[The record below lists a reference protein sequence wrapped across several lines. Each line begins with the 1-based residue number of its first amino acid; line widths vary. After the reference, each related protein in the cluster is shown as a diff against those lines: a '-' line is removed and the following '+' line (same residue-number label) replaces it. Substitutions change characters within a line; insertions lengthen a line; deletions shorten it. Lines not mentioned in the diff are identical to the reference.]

1 MNLLERYKL
10 YKICKRNKRVNEELL
25 KRLTPEEREQFNAKA
40 AQSFSQMVENL
51 LKVSENNKEKVIKTI
66 EIDNVMVSVNL
77 LSHESEKC
85 EKITGSLE
93 IRVKP

>member
-1 MNLLERYKL
+1 MLN
-10 YKICKRNKRVNEELL
+10 
-25 KRLTPEEREQFNAKA
+25 
-40 AQSFSQMVENL
+40 
-51 LKVSENNKEKVIKTI
+51 KVIKTI